1 MRCVLVVSVN
11 IKQQR
16 DYLNMDPTQSACLCV
31 NEWCRRAGSFTT
43 RKKVCS
49 ICFQPLP
56 PQYERMNLISR
67 TATS

>member
-16 DYLNMDPTQSACLCV
+16 VYLNMDPTQSACLCV

-43 RKKVCS
+43 HIRILKKVCS
-49 ICFQPLP
+49 LCFQPLP
-56 PQYERMNLISR
+56 PSK
-67 TATS
+67 